1 MMLCIMSAAPDTLPD
16 DVEALKALVAAQ
28 SQQLGE
34 RDALIDKQLAQLQH
48 KDDRID
54 SLKAQIHALLDHR
67 FGRSSEKLGDAD
79 ASQHGLF
86 DEAEIHALEDSDESE
101 QTVTEVTAHKRRG
114 KRAPLPV
121 DLPRIEIV
129 HDLLEHQKICP
140 HDGTPLKR
148 IGEQTAER
156 LDIIPM
162 KVQVLRDVRL
172 TYACPCCHS
181 HVLTADKPAAMVSK
195 SMASEGLL
203 AYVAAS
209 KYIDGL
215 PLNRISYM
223 LARIGVDI
231 PRHTLA
237 DWMVRC
243 GEQITP
249 IIDRLYETL
258 KRTGAIQ
265 MDETGVQVLNEPGKQ
280 AQSKS
285 YMGVS
290 TGGDEIGTPIRLFH
304 YAPSRSGQAPI
315 ELLEGFKGSLQ
326 TDGYEGYAAAID
338 KYGLSGA
345 NCWAHCR
352 RYYIKALKAAGI
364 TNLKQIPAKPPP
376 KAKRLLKGLKFIQR
390 LYEIERLIKGKP
402 PDERQ
407 SIRQEKA
414 GPILVEFKQW
424 IEQVQSKVLPSAGLG
439 QALAY
444 TTNHWAGLN
453 QYINDGRLEIDTNR
467 TENSI
472 RPFVVGR
479 KAWLFSA
486 TQGGARASANRYSLI
501 ETAKANG
508 HEPYAYLRK
517 VFERLSN
524 NTDGKIDDL
533 LPWNLSTT

>member
-1 MMLCIMSAAPDTLPD
+1 MMLCIMTAASDTLPND
-16 DVEALKALVAAQ
+16 INALKALVRSQA
-28 SQQLGE
+28 QQL
-34 RDALIDKQLAQLQH
+34 DL
-48 KDDRID
+48 KDERID
-54 SLKAQIHALLDHR
+54 SLKVQIHALLEHR
-67 FGRSSEKLGDAD
+67 FGPSSEKLGDAD

-86 DEAEIHALEDSDESE
+86 DEAEVHLPKHDEQEEPADVS
-101 QTVTEVTAHKRRG
+101 VAGHKRRG

-121 DLPRIEIV
+121 DLPRIETV
-129 HDLLEHQKICP
+129 HDLPEGQKVCP
-140 HDGTPLKR
+140 HDGTALKR

-162 KVQVLRDVRL
+162 KVQVLRDIRL

-181 HVLTADKPAAMVSK
+181 HVVTADKPRAMVPK

-237 DWMVRC
+237 GWMVRC

-249 IIDRLYETL
+249 IMDRLYEIL
-258 KRTGAIQ
+258 KRTGTIQ
-265 MDETGVQVLNEPGKQ
+265 MDETGVQVLNEPGKK
-280 AQSKS
+280 ATSGS
-285 YMGVS
+285 YMWVS
-290 TGGDEIGTPIRLFH
+290 TGGDHLGKPIRLFH
-304 YAPSRSGQAPI
+304 YAPSRSGQIPI
-315 ELLEGFKGSLQ
+315 ELLEGFKGTLH
-326 TDGYEGYAAAID
+326 TDGYEGYAAVIA
-338 KYGLSGA
+338 KYGLTGA
-345 NCWAHCR
+345 HCWAHCR
-352 RYYIKALKAAGI
+352 RYYVKALKAAGI
-364 TNLKQIPAKPPP
+364 TDLKQLPAKPPP
-376 KAKRLLKGLKFIQR
+376 KAKRLLKALKFIQR
-390 LYEIERLIKGKP
+390 LYDIERLIKGKP

-407 SIRQEKA
+407 AIRQDKA
-414 GPILVEFKQW
+414 APILAEFKQW

-444 TTNHWAGLN
+444 TTNHWQGLTR
-453 QYINDGRLEIDTNR
+453 YVEDGRLEIDTNR

-486 TQGGARASANRYSLI
+486 TQGGAKASANLYSLI

-517 VFERLSN
+517 IFERLPN
-524 NTDGKIDDL
+524 ITDEEIDDL